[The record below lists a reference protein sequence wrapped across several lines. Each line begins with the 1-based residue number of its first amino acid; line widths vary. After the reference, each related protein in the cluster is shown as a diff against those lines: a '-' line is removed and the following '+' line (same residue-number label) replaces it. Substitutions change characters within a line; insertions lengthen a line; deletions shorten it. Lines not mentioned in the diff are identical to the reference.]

1 MTAPLIAHLLPNYN
15 PFPPVYPAGT
25 ELRVEQVSLRQS
37 RYRSLVVCGGFA
49 GERVAEQIGSMRI
62 RRIRF
67 SPLYRR
73 LFQKITRLDPLP
85 YAYRMWKIV
94 REEGVSVLH
103 IHNEP
108 KLLVGLAPYLRKNP
122 LPVVVHIANHK
133 PIPTDAIPLVTR
145 WVACSHFMADWLRDS
160 CKVPADR
167 IEVIYTGTDVSGRA
181 PYWQLPP
188 AERRQLRQRFEVDD
202 DNALVFVFGGRLVK
216 EKGVAEMLDAFALVR
231 ERLGQPVRLLIAGNV
246 RESTDSRNEKARY
259 GQAMVERISSAA
271 DVNWVGSLKPSDM
284 HNFLLA
290 GDVFLLPS
298 LWDDPFPTVML
309 EAAAAGLPI
318 VAGARGGITEF
329 LKDCPGQRFIDPA
342 KPEEMAEAMLELA
355 NSPALRTAA
364 GSWLRGIIET
374 RFDWQRVTADFEAM
388 YDRILTRQSIS
399 GTPSTS

>member
-1 MTAPLIAHLLPNYN
+1 VLPTGNCH
-15 PFPPVYPAGT
+15 
-25 ELRVEQVSLRQS
+25 RQS
-37 RYRSLVVCGGFA
+37 
-49 GERVAEQIGSMRI
+49 
-62 RRIRF
+62 
-67 SPLYRR
+67 
-73 LFQKITRLDPLP
+73 
-85 YAYRMWKIV
+85 
-94 REEGVSVLH
+94 
-103 IHNEP
+103 
-108 KLLVGLAPYLRKNP
+108 VGN
-122 LPVVVHIANHK
+122 
-133 PIPTDAIPLVTR
+133 
-145 WVACSHFMADWLRDS
+145 CDS
-160 CKVPADR
+160 A
-167 IEVIYTGTDVSGRA
+167 S
-181 PYWQLPP
+181 
-188 AERRQLRQRFEVDD
+188 
-202 DNALVFVFGGRLVK
+202 LVFVFGGRLVK